1 MLPIHW
7 LKVLIE
13 FLAIQS
19 QMKIKWSFSPPSLF
33 SFENLLGISL
43 LQTIWKP
50 IHVLFNLS
58 ISFFFSVLQL
68 CYLYLKWYR
77 SLRKNN
83 AKFTYFFMFTFV
95 WKYKKYYISYYFS
108 RDTNFRNVAIIYML
122 IDSQLYC
129 MKETDVWKWWWEEAI
144 AKIAELDKVRWHPH
158 PPIQSIVV
166 LMKSCID
173 I

>member
-1 MLPIHW
+1 MYWTQIKLRRAHKFLLFFNIYRVGPNRLYVSIVLDNASNSLIKGPYWICGNPIPNED
-7 LKVLIE
+7 KVV
-13 FLAIQS
+13 
-19 QMKIKWSFSPPSLF
+19 LF
-33 SFENLLGISL
+33 STFLIFLWKSFGNFFVSL

-95 WKYKKYYISYYFS
+95 WKYKKY
-108 RDTNFRNVAIIYML
+108 
-122 IDSQLYC
+122 
-129 MKETDVWKWWWEEAI
+129 
-144 AKIAELDKVRWHPH
+144 
-158 PPIQSIVV
+158 
-166 LMKSCID
+166 
-173 I
+173 